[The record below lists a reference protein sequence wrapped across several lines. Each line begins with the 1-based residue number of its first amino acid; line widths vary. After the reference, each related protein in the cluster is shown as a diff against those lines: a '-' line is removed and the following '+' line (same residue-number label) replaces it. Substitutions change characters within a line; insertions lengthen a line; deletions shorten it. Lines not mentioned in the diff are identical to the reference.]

1 MRRLARP
8 IQQIRSDEMPLY
20 DILMENVLTKSCNWV
35 ASVNFLDAH
44 LKARDTRIRL
54 FSSTQYG
61 DAVTLYRE
69 FDGYRRVSFGMG
81 YFRCD

>member
-1 MRRLARP
+1 MRRLVRS
-8 IQQIRSDEMPLY
+8 IQHVRADEMPLY
-20 DILMENVLTKSCNWV
+20 DILIRNVLTKSCNWV

-69 FDGYRRVSFGMG
+69 FDGNRRVSFGMG

>member
-1 MRRLARP
+1 MRRLARS

-61 DAVTLYRE
+61 DAVTLYSE
-69 FDGYRRVSFGMG
+69 FDGNRRVSFGMG